1 MTDPYA
7 LFEEARKQGPN
18 PFRLKP
24 IVSADEVWGDVVTDL
39 PDLNQ
44 HVDQKI
50 YQAISE
56 VRQKY
61 SDKIGIAVKG
71 DRGTGKSHVI
81 HRIWKT
87 IERDGGAVFAYIPP
101 FTNPSRID
109 SHVRLY
115 LAQSFNHKDAREIT
129 QWQRLAAA
137 MITTLRGTEFEEQYQ
152 PYIEKCGQPEELRK
166 YILQTQNKDTLF
178 EFFDELAEA
187 ISENQS
193 DLEFDFLKSVLFLLL
208 KTPKIA
214 QIGMAWIQGK
224 EHPDTRKAGLPEF
237 LAEEQEAKSIWFI
250 QQICKLAGV
259 ASLPVLICFDQLDSA
274 RTSANCGDSPAETIA
289 SCIDKIYF
297 QCSNVIL
304 LCCVI
309 SDTWREIEQMGS
321 GIPDRVGQ
329 WSVTTKPPTAEQMLD
344 LVNLRL
350 VWFHTQKNLNIDVY
364 PPLFPFEENEIRGI
378 ASKAAGVRSLMNWCV
393 DKFESIVIEGK
404 KSVAK
409 TKQEQFLDNYS
420 ELLNRVSIPQ
430 KDDDKLASTI
440 ACAMQMIPDGGTENV
455 VITKVNYFDTPSH
468 DLHFTISG
476 YDSLQN
482 KQVKIGVR
490 VCETPTALTFNAV
503 MRRLLNYKTHSISRG
518 CLVRSTPVPKSWKVG
533 QQLKEQLERDQDGE
547 VVELKKDEI
556 KSLIAIKTIYDEA
569 ANYGFSNEEVTNFV
583 KELRLAAD
591 NPLICEI
598 LSAPV

>member
-1 MTDPYA
+1 MTAPYI

-115 LAQSFNHKDAREIT
+115 LAQSFNHKDAVGIT

-152 PYIEKCGQPEELRK
+152 PYIKKCGQPEELRK

-178 EFFDELAEA
+178 DFFDELAEA

-214 QIGMAWIQGK
+214 QIGIAWIQGK

-259 ASLPVLICFDQLDSA
+259 ASLPVLISFDQLDSA

-289 SCIDKIYF
+289 SCIDRIYL
-297 QCSNVIL
+297 QCSNLIL

-329 WSVTTKPPTAEQMLD
+329 WSVTTKPPTAEQMLE
-344 LVNLRL
+344 LVRLRL
-350 VWFHTQKNLNIDVY
+350 VWFHKDKNLNIDAY

-393 DKFESIVIEGK
+393 DKFEEEITV
-404 KSVAK
+404 VK
-409 TKQEQFLDNYS
+409 TKQEKFLDSYS

-490 VCETPTALTFNAV
+490 VCETPTARTFNAV
-503 MRRLLNYKTHSISRG
+503 MKRLLNYATRSITRG

-533 QQLKEQLERDQDGE
+533 QQLKDQLERVQGGE
-547 VVELKKDEI
+547 VVELKKEEI

-569 ANYGFSNEEVTNFV
+569 ANYGFSNEEVTDFV
-583 KELRLAAD
+583 KELRIAAD

>member
-1 MTDPYA
+1 MTDPYT
-7 LFEEARKQGPN
+7 LFAEAREQGPN

-24 IVSADEVWGDVVTDL
+24 IVSADEVWGDVITDL
-39 PDLNQ
+39 TELNQ

-61 SDKIGIAVKG
+61 SDKIGIAIKG

-87 IERDGGAVFAYIPP
+87 IERDGGSVFAYIPP

-115 LAQSFNHKDAREIT
+115 LAQSFSHTDVRGVT

-137 MITTLRGTEFEEQYQ
+137 MISTLKGTEFEEQYQ
-152 PYIEKCGQPEELRK
+152 PYIERCENPEELRQ
-166 YILQTQNKDTLF
+166 YIRQTQNKDTLF
-178 EFFDELAEA
+178 QFFDELVEA
-187 ISENQS
+187 ISENQN
-193 DLEFDFLKSVLFLLL
+193 DVEFDFLKAVLFLIL

-214 QIGMAWIQGK
+214 QLGMAWIQGK
-224 EHPDTRKAGLPEF
+224 DHPDTRKAGLPE
-237 LAEEQEAKSIWFI
+237 LSADEQEAKSIWFI

-259 ASLPVLICFDQLDSA
+259 ASLPVLICFDQLDNAKPSA
-274 RTSANCGDSPAETIA
+274 DSGDSPAETVA
-289 SCIDKIYF
+289 SCIDRIYF
-297 QCSNVIL
+297 QCSNVIV

-329 WSVTTKPPTAEQMLD
+329 WSVTTKPPTAEQMLE
-344 LVNLRL
+344 LVKLRL
-350 VWFHTQKNLNIDVY
+350 AWFHKEKNLNPDDY
-364 PPLFPFEENEIRGI
+364 PPLYPFDENEIKGI

-393 DKFESIVIEGK
+393 DKFESDAPPPADPK
-404 KSVAK
+404 KK
-409 TKQEQFLDNYS
+409 FLDVYND
-420 ELLNRVSIPQ
+420 LLSNIAVPQ
-430 KDDDKLASTI
+430 DDDEQLAAII
-440 ACAMQMIPDGGTENV
+440 ANAMKMIPGGGAENV
-455 VITKVNYFDTPSH
+455 VITQVNSFNAPSH
-468 DLHFTISG
+468 DLQFTISG

-490 VCETPTALTFNAV
+490 VCETTTAKTFNAV
-503 MRRLLNYKTHSISRG
+503 MKRLIKYETHSITRG

-533 QQLKEQLERDQDGE
+533 QQLRDDLEKKGGE
-547 VVELKKDEI
+547 VVELKKDEV
-556 KSLIAIKTIYDEA
+556 KPLVAIKTIYDEA
-569 ANYGFSNEEVTNFV
+569 ANYGFSNQEVTDLV

-591 NPLICEI
+591 NPLIGEI

>member
-1 MTDPYA
+1 MTDSYI
-7 LFEEARKQGPN
+7 LFEEARKQGSN

-24 IVSADEVWGDVVTDL
+24 IVSADEVWGDVISDL

-44 HVDQKI
+44 HVDKKI

-87 IERDGGAVFAYIPP
+87 IESDGGAVFAYIPP
-101 FTNPSRID
+101 FANPNRID

-115 LAQSFNHKDAREIT
+115 LAQSFSHTDVRKVT

-137 MITTLRGTEFEEQYQ
+137 MISTLNKTEFAEQYQ
-152 PYIEKCGQPEELRK
+152 PYLERCEQPDELRK
-166 YILQTQNKDTLF
+166 YILEIHKDTVIDFF
-178 EFFDELAEA
+178 EELVEA
-187 ISENQS
+187 ILENQTTL
-193 DLEFDFLKSVLFLLL
+193 DFDFLKALLLLLL
-208 KTPKIA
+208 KNNKMS
-214 QIGMAWIQGK
+214 QIGKNWIQGL
-224 EHPDTRKAGLPEF
+224 EHPDTKKVGLPE
-237 LAEEQEAKSIWFI
+237 LSAEEQEANSIWFM
-250 QQICKLAGV
+250 QQICKVAEV
-259 ASLPVLICFDQLDSA
+259 ASLPVIICFDQLDSA
-274 RTSANCGDSPAETIA
+274 RSSVESGDSPAETVA
-289 SCIDKIYF
+289 RCIDKIYF
-297 QCSNVIL
+297 QCSNVII

-329 WSVTTKPPTAEQMLD
+329 WSVTTKPPTAEQMVE
-344 LVNLRL
+344 LVKLRL
-350 VWFHTQKNLNIDVY
+350 TWFHKSKNLNIDVY
-364 PPLFPFEENEIRGI
+364 PPLFPFDENEIKGI
-378 ASKAAGVRSLMNWCV
+378 ANKAAGVRSLMTWCA
-393 DKFESIVIEGK
+393 DKFESVVIDGGSGK
-404 KSVAK
+404 EK
-409 TKQEQFLDNYS
+409 TKQEKFRDNYN

-430 KDDDKLASTI
+430 NDDDQLAAI
-440 ACAMQMIPDGGTENV
+440 MACAMQMIPDGGTENV
-455 VITKVNYFDTPSH
+455 VITDVTTFNTPYH

-482 KQVKIGVR
+482 KEVKIGVR
-490 VCETPTALTFNAV
+490 VCETPTAKTFNAV
-503 MRRLLNYKTHSISRG
+503 MKRLLNYNNHKLTRG
-518 CLVRSTPVPKSWKVG
+518 CLVRSTTVPKSWKVG
-533 QQLKEQLERDQDGE
+533 NTLKDQLEQAQGGE
-547 VVELKKDEI
+547 VVTLKKEELKP
-556 KSLIAIKTIYDEA
+556 LIAIKIIYDEA
-569 ANYGFSNEEVTNFV
+569 TNYGFSNQEVIDFI